1 MPRLVCAVLCL
12 VAGMASMTSGVPRGA
27 LGAEVDLE
35 LVLSVDSSGSIDSR
49 EFALQRE
56 GYARALVH
64 PEVLA
69 AIRSGPNG
77 AIALTVVE
85 WSGPGITTRVVE
97 WTRITG
103 REDAEAVAE
112 LLLSS
117 PRTIFGGG
125 TAIGAAIAD
134 AVADFDANGFN
145 GRRRIIDIS
154 ADGINNRGVPPQ
166 VTREEAIGRGITVNG
181 LAIEPPAGG
190 LEAYFRHAVIGGP
203 GAFVVVANGFADFH
217 DAVLRKLVREIFVS
231 EAAPGG
237 Y

>member
-1 MPRLVCAVLCL
+1 MLRVVVAVLCL
-12 VAGMASMTSGVPRGA
+12 VTAVAVSAMP
-27 LGAEVDLE
+27 LGAHAVEVDLE

-69 AIRSGPNG
+69 AILSGPNK
-77 AIALTVVE
+77 AIALTLVE
-85 WSGPGITTRVVE
+85 WSGPGITARVVE
-97 WTRITG
+97 WTRIAG
-103 REDAEAVAE
+103 KEDAEAVAA

-125 TAIGAAIAD
+125 TAIGSAIAD
-134 AVADFDANGFN
+134 AVADFDGNGFQ

-154 ADGINNRGVPPQ
+154 ADGTNNRGVAPQ
-166 VTREEAIGRGITVNG
+166 IAREEAIRRGITING
-181 LAIEPPAGG
+181 LAIEPPMGG

-203 GAFVVVANGFADFH
+203 GAFAIAANGFENFH
-217 DAVLRKLVREIFVS
+217 EAVLRKLLREIFVS
-231 EAAPGG
+231 EVASQDR
-237 Y
+237 